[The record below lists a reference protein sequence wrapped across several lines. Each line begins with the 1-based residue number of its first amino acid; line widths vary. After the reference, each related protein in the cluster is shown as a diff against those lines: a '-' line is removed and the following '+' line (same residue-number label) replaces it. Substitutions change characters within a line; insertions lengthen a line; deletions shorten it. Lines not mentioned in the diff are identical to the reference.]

1 MAESAAL
8 DGMAGKAS
16 SGGDVG
22 DGCAKAH
29 VQSAQS
35 CGLKNQGGG
44 SSRSREEPVAQL
56 GPRGCWKHG
65 GNPWRGRESRT
76 CRWFW
81 KNRSSLGWNS
91 ECGGR
96 MGEGV

>member
-16 SGGDVG
+16 RGGDVG
-22 DGCAKAH
+22 DVCAKAH

-44 SSRSREEPVAQL
+44 SSRSREELVAQL
-56 GPRGCWKHG
+56 GPWRCCEHG
-65 GNPWRGRESRT
+65 GNPWRGRESKT

-81 KNRSSLGWNS
+81 KNRSSLGWNT
-91 ECGGR
+91 EYGGR
-96 MGEGV
+96 MGEEV